1 MLHGVFSPSLQVPSA
16 AQSVVWLQ
24 TIKTPP
30 AMYFIKKA
38 IGLAGGSQK
47 PGHTQAGEISVK
59 SVYEIAKIKHKD
71 QPRVPLESVA
81 KSVAATCSSM
91 GIKVIGLS
99 LSEPISDAP
108 APSAAVQ

>member
-1 MLHGVFSPSLQVPSA
+1 MQV
-16 AQSVVWLQ
+16 
-24 TIKTPP
+24 IKTPP

-47 PGHTQAGEISVK
+47 PGHTQAGEISAK
-59 SVYEIAKIKHKD
+59 AVYEIANIKHKD
-71 QPRVPLESVA
+71 QPNLPLESVA

-99 LSEPISDAP
+99 VPEPISNAP
-108 APSAAVQ
+108 EPSAAGQ